1 MQLLSI
7 QNLYTIFPILQIV
20 ETRQQQH
27 IMSEKEIMEE
37 SDCPFIVKLFK
48 TFKDRKYLYMLMESC
63 LGGELWTILRC
74 GIINCPYTLKYYH
87 YSFTQTFE
95 KNEQLRMYDFISI
108 GIGGILTMERLDF
121 TLGVLLKPSTIYIV
135 EESST
140 VT

>member
-1 MQLLSI
+1 
-7 QNLYTIFPILQIV
+7 
-20 ETRQQQH
+20 
-27 IMSEKEIMEE
+27 MSEKEIMEE

>member
-1 MQLLSI
+1 M
-7 QNLYTIFPILQIV
+7 QIV

-121 TLGVLLKPSTIYIV
+121 TLGVLLKPLTIYIV